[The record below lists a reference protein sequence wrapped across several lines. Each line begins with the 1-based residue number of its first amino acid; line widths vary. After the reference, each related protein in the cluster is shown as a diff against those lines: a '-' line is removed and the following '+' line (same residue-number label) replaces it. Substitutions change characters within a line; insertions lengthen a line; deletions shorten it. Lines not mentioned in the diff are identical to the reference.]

1 VAHTLGSTGLQFFT
15 KDSFRQTQRPILAV
29 LADENS
35 IFVKGLRQ
43 FKHRSLYGNI
53 VNDSISWFTAG
64 ISAIDPFLELDLVKL
79 NYVEGYEGVIV
90 DIDDPIAERYPD
102 SGFQTW
108 RSISPYLQGLV
119 LIILSPI
126 VVLASLVLGSLAFF
140 ENWRSNRRVRLQ
152 DGLAWQEPLSSYRI
166 PLISPSDQLTT
177 AQHRLSAGTQPQE
190 EPQIDGDETV
200 SSTSADGSMLP
211 LMPPLFTPKPKPS
224 NSSFPTLPLTAY
236 QFEMIRVLDD
246 VGFKK
251 YPVHISKTSNAHEAI
266 VVRRQWSSFDDGRE
280 AVKHFVQ
287 KSFVV

>member
-1 VAHTLGSTGLQFFT
+1 MAHTLGRTGLQFFT
-15 KDSFRQTQRPILAV
+15 KDSFRQTQRPVLAV

-35 IFVKGLRQ
+35 IFIKGLRQ

-90 DIDDPIAERYPD
+90 DIDDPIAARHPD
-102 SGFQTW
+102 SGFQIW
-108 RSISPYLQGLV
+108 RSMSPYLQGLV

-126 VVLASLVLGSLAFF
+126 VVLALLVLGSLAFF
-140 ENWRSNRRVRLQ
+140 ENWRSNHRVRLQ
-152 DGLAWQEPLSSYRI
+152 DGLAWQEPVSSYRI
-166 PLISPSDQLTT
+166 PLISSSDQLTT
-177 AQHRLSAGTQPQE
+177 AQHRLSADTQPQE
-190 EPQIDGDETV
+190 VSQIDGDETV
-200 SSTSADGSMLP
+200 SSTPADGSLLP
-211 LMPPLFTPKPKPS
+211 LMPPFFTPKPTPS
-224 NSSFPTLPLTAY
+224 NSSFPTLSLTAY

-246 VGFKK
+246 VGFNK

-287 KSFVV
+287 KCFVV